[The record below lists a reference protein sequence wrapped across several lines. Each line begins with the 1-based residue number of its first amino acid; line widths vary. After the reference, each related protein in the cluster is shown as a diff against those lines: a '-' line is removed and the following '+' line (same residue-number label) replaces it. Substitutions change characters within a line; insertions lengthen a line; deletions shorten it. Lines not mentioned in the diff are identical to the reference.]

1 MIRPAR
7 HQDIPR
13 CRAILREMYERSDYA
28 GTACGFD
35 EQEAT
40 RLLVHAVQQHG
51 DASFFEVA
59 EHDGNVEALI
69 VGVLSRVYGI
79 GTKLRASDLFWVA
92 TDKAN
97 PRHAKKL
104 MKGMIAWARS
114 NPDVVEVYC
123 GATAVV
129 QDAEKAGRLLES
141 IGMSHYGA
149 IYRLPIERK

>member
-1 MIRPAR
+1 MIRPAK

-13 CRAILREMYERSDYA
+13 CRAILRGMGERSDYA
-28 GTACGFD
+28 GTRCGFD

-51 DASFFEVA
+51 AGAFFEVA
-59 EHDGNVEALI
+59 EHGGEVEALI
-69 VGVLSRVYGI
+69 VGILSRVYCI

-92 TDKAN
+92 TDNAN

-104 MKGMIAWARS
+104 MKNMIAWART

-129 QDAEKAGRLLES
+129 QDPDRAGRILES
-141 IGMSHYGA
+141 LGMKHYGA
-149 IYRLPIERK
+149 IYRLPV